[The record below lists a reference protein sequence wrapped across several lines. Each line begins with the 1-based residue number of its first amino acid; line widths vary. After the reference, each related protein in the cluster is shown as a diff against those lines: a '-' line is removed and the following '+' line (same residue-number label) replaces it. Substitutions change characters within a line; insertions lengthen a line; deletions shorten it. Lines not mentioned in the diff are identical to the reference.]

1 MRKSRF
7 CVGYCYLCEQPAHK
21 MFKKPAKNFYSLI
34 GDLHCMQDDVRGSS
48 PLGFINVLEL
58 IPISFF
64 F

>member
-34 GDLHCMQDDVRGSS
+34 GD
-48 PLGFINVLEL
+48 
-58 IPISFF
+58 
-64 F
+64 